1 MLRGVTLPDTRAA
14 EVNLLPTRIDS
25 PRIVYHSLFPF
36 EILNFLSL
44 SFLLFL
50 FLKEESRLVHARSKE
65 MINETRNRGRNYFED
80 IWKSAGTS
88 SITRGK
94 KRRYR
99 GRGDYPDGAKK
110 WLKRWGLRRVC
121 VANRRGPS
129 RATLP
134 PSSTSRADL
143 LATYTPNLT
152 CNGSSKTAESD
163 RQTEGEEERVERK
176 CTVERE
182 REARGWSGVSSWPD
196 HLWKQPVAT
205 SCLLFAHIYLPL
217 IRTTTYHVGEPPPD
231 DRGHG

>member
-44 SFLLFL
+44 FPFISLPQR
-50 FLKEESRLVHARSKE
+50 KSTRSKGWSMRRE
-65 MINETRNRGRNYFED
+65 IEEEIISKIFENPRERVPSRAQV
-80 IWKSAGTS
+80 KG
-88 SITRGK
+88 GKK

-110 WLKRWGLRRVC
+110 WLKRRGLRRVC

-134 PSSTSRADL
+134 PSPTSRADL

-163 RQTEGEEERVERK
+163 RQTEGEEERAREWKGSARWSERGK
-176 CTVERE
+176 Q
-182 REARGWSGVSSWPD
+182 GVGVGSVRDPTTCGSS
-196 HLWKQPVAT
+196 
-205 SCLLFAHIYLPL
+205 
-217 IRTTTYHVGEPPPD
+217 R
-231 DRGHG
+231 

>member
-44 SFLLFL
+44 SLLLFL

-88 SITRGK
+88 SITRGSKK

-99 GRGDYPDGAKK
+99 GRGDYPYGAKK
-110 WLKRWGLRRVC
+110 WLKRRGLRRVC

-163 RQTEGEEERVERK
+163 RQTEGEEERAREWKGSARWSERGK
-176 CTVERE
+176 Q
-182 REARGWSGVSSWPD
+182 GVGVGSVRDPTTCGSS
-196 HLWKQPVAT
+196 
-205 SCLLFAHIYLPL
+205 
-217 IRTTTYHVGEPPPD
+217 R
-231 DRGHG
+231 

>member
-1 MLRGVTLPDTRAA
+1 METRCANVTRCNIARYQGGRGQSPPNPDWFSTNRLS
-14 EVNLLPTRIDS
+14 LLI
-25 PRIVYHSLFPF
+25 PF
-36 EILNFLSL
+36 RNFKFSLSL
-44 SFLLFL
+44 SFYFSSSKKKVDS
-50 FLKEESRLVHARSKE
+50 FERL
-65 MINETRNRGRNYFED
+65 INETRNRGRNYFED

-88 SITRGK
+88 SITRGSKK

-110 WLKRWGLRRVC
+110 WLKRRGLRRVC

-163 RQTEGEEERVERK
+163 RQTEGEEERAREWKGSARWSERGK
-176 CTVERE
+176 Q
-182 REARGWSGVSSWPD
+182 GVGVGSVRDPTTCGSS
-196 HLWKQPVAT
+196 
-205 SCLLFAHIYLPL
+205 
-217 IRTTTYHVGEPPPD
+217 R
-231 DRGHG
+231 

>member
-44 SFLLFL
+44 FPFISLPQRR
-50 FLKEESRLVHARSKE
+50 KSTRSKGWSMRRE
-65 MINETRNRGRNYFED
+65 IEEEIISKIFENPRERVPSRAQV
-80 IWKSAGTS
+80 KG
-88 SITRGK
+88 GKK

-110 WLKRWGLRRVC
+110 RLKRRGLRRVC

-163 RQTEGEEERVERK
+163 RQTEGEEERAREWKGSARWSERGK
-176 CTVERE
+176 Q
-182 REARGWSGVSSWPD
+182 GVGVGSVRDPTTCGSS
-196 HLWKQPVAT
+196 
-205 SCLLFAHIYLPL
+205 
-217 IRTTTYHVGEPPPD
+217 R
-231 DRGHG
+231 

>member
-36 EILNFLSL
+36 EIWNFLSL
-44 SFLLFL
+44 SPFISLPQRR
-50 FLKEESRLVHARSKE
+50 KSTRSKGWSMRRE
-65 MINETRNRGRNYFED
+65 IEEEIISKIFENPRERVPSRAQV
-80 IWKSAGTS
+80 KG
-88 SITRGK
+88 GKK

-99 GRGDYPDGAKK
+99 GRGDYPYGAKK
-110 WLKRWGLRRVC
+110 WLKRRGLRRVC

-134 PSSTSRADL
+134 PSPTSRADL

-163 RQTEGEEERVERK
+163 RQTEGEEERAREWKGSARWSERGK
-176 CTVERE
+176 Q
-182 REARGWSGVSSWPD
+182 GVGVGSVRDPTTCGSS
-196 HLWKQPVAT
+196 
-205 SCLLFAHIYLPL
+205 
-217 IRTTTYHVGEPPPD
+217 R
-231 DRGHG
+231 